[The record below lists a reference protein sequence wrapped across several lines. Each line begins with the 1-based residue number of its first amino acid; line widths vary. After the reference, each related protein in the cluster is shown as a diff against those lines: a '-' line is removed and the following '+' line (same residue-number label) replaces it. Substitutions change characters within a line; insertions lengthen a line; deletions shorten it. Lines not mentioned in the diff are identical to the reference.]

1 VTLWGRRVDLGEK
14 PLERVGLVLA
24 GGGAR
29 GAYEAGVL
37 STLLPALEA
46 RGQRPTVILGTSV
59 GALNAAF
66 AAAQAH
72 LPADEALG
80 VGIERWESLEMD
92 RVVRPILLQQA
103 PKTAL
108 LYAGEVLGVP
118 GARLRGLLD
127 PSPLKET
134 LAEWIDWKRLHRNVR
149 DGTVEAVG
157 VVATAITTER
167 SVVFV
172 EGRAAKDLPRS
183 FSVDYVP
190 TRLEIDHARA
200 SAAIP
205 ALFPGVRIDKPAR
218 FRGWYY
224 DGGTRLNTPIK
235 PVLDFGVDR
244 VIVVAGMS
252 IAQASGATEGPE
264 PDFADGALELIQATL
279 VDPLIADV
287 RMLGKIN
294 LLVEDGDG
302 KRADEWRRSRGKPP
316 YRRVPY
322 IFVGPRERD
331 ALGRLADRVYDESF
345 SGLRQLRSP
354 DVSLLSRLV
363 GGEGRPH
370 GELLSYLFFEGEFAR
385 EAIALGQADAQAWL
399 DDHGED
405 PWQVGPLE

>member
-1 VTLWGRRVDLGEK
+1 MSS
-14 PLERVGLVLA
+14 ERIGLVLA

-37 STLLPALEA
+37 STLLPALEE
-46 RGQRPTVILGTSV
+46 RGERPSVILGTSV
-59 GALNAAF
+59 GAINAAF
-66 AAAQAH
+66 AAANAH
-72 LPADEALG
+72 LPAEEALRIG
-80 VGIERWESLEMD
+80 TGLWEELEMD
-92 RVVRPILLQQA
+92 RIVRPILLQQA

-127 PSPLKET
+127 PSPLKDT
-134 LAEWIDWKRLHRNVR
+134 LADWIDWRSLHRNVR
-149 DGTVEAVG
+149 SGTVDAVG
-157 VVATAITTER
+157 VVATSIPTER

-172 EGRAAKDLPRS
+172 EGRRAKDLKRS
-183 FSVDYVP
+183 YAVDYVS
-190 TRLEIDHARA
+190 TRLDVDHARA

-205 ALFPGVRIDKPAR
+205 ALFPGVRVEKPAR
-218 FRGWYY
+218 ARGWYY

-244 VIVVAGMS
+244 VIVVAATS
-252 IAQASGATEGPE
+252 IAQAQGTADGPE

-294 LLVEDGDG
+294 LLVEDGTG
-302 KRADEWRRSRGKPP
+302 KRADAYRRSRGSAP
-316 YRRVPY
+316 YRRIPY
-322 IFVGPRERD
+322 IFVGPQDRD
-331 ALGRLADRVYDESF
+331 ALGRIAEQVFDESF
-345 SGLRQLRSP
+345 SGLRRLRSP

-385 EAIALGQADAQAWL
+385 EAIALGRQDAQAWL
-399 DDHGED
+399 DERAGD
-405 PWQVGPLE
+405 PWQVGPLA

>member
-1 VTLWGRRVDLGEK
+1 M
-14 PLERVGLVLA
+14 LA

-37 STLLPALEA
+37 ATLLPALEA
-46 RGQRPTVILGTSV
+46 RGQRPTVIIGTSV

-66 AAAQAH
+66 AAANAH
-72 LPADEALG
+72 LPADEAMRAGL
-80 VGIERWESLEMD
+80 ERWESLEMD
-92 RVVRPILLQQA
+92 RVVRPILFQQA
-103 PKTAL
+103 PKSAL

-134 LAEWIDWKRLHRNVR
+134 LGEWIDWKSLHRNAR
-149 DGTVEAVG
+149 NGTVDAVG
-157 VVATAITTER
+157 VVATSIVTER
-167 SVVFV
+167 SVVFI
-172 EGRAAKDLPRS
+172 EGDGAKRVDS
-183 FSVDYVP
+183 SYAIDYVG
-190 TRLEIDHARA
+190 TRLDVEHARA

-205 ALFPGVRIDKPAR
+205 ALFPGVRIEKPAR
-218 FRGWYY
+218 ARGWYY

-235 PVLDFGVDR
+235 PVLDLDVDR
-244 VIVVAGMS
+244 VVVVAAGMS
-252 IAQASGATEGPE
+252 LAQASGRPEGPE

-279 VDPLIADV
+279 VDPLIADI

-294 LLVEDGDG
+294 LLVEDGTGERSD
-302 KRADEWRRSRGKPP
+302 AYRRSRGKAP

-331 ALGRLADRVYDESF
+331 ALGRLADRVYEESF
-345 SGLRQLRSP
+345 SGLRRLRSP

-385 EAIALGQADAQAWL
+385 EAIALGQDDAQAWL
-399 DDHGED
+399 DGHGDD

>member
-1 VTLWGRRVDLGEK
+1 MGEK
-14 PLERVGLVLA
+14 RLERVGLVLA

-37 STLLPALEA
+37 STLMPALEA
-46 RGQRPTVILGTSV
+46 RGQRPTVIIGTSV

-66 AAAQAH
+66 AAANAH
-72 LPADEALG
+72 LSADEALRI
-80 VGIERWESLEMD
+80 GIERWESLEMD
-92 RVVRPILLQQA
+92 RVVRPILFEQA
-103 PKTAL
+103 PKSAL
-108 LYAGEVLGVP
+108 LYAGEVLGLP

-127 PSPLKET
+127 PAPLKET
-134 LAEWIDWKRLHRNVR
+134 LADWIDWKALHRNAR
-149 DGTVEAVG
+149 NGTVDAVG
-157 VVATAITTER
+157 VVATSIVTER
-167 SVVFV
+167 SVVFI
-172 EGRAAKDLPRS
+172 EGGGAKRVDAS
-183 FSVDYVP
+183 YAIDYVR
-190 TRLEIDHARA
+190 TRLDVEHARA

-205 ALFPGVRIDKPAR
+205 ALFPGVRVERPAR
-218 FRGWYY
+218 ARGWYY

-235 PVLDFGVDR
+235 PVLDLEVDR
-244 VIVVAGMS
+244 VVVIAGMS
-252 IAQASGATEGPE
+252 LAQASGKPEGPE

-294 LLVEDGDG
+294 LLVEDGTSE
-302 KRADEWRRSRGKPP
+302 RADAYRRSRGKAP

-345 SGLRQLRSP
+345 SGLRKLRSP

-370 GELLSYLFFEGEFAR
+370 GELLSYLFFEGEFAH

-399 DDHGED
+399 DGHGDD